1 MARSVLLRRHAAHA
15 SSNAEASLPRF
26 APLVFLARATGGCG
40 AGCDEWIAAEGGFDV
55 GSADRLRAFLRN
67 FPGRTPPIYFQS
79 PGGIQEEAI
88 AIGRLMHERGMTAGV
103 ARTLPY
109 GCAPGKETG
118 DRCLA
123 LKRSGQPIAAELRS
137 TGASCSSAC
146 VYALL
151 GAKTRLVP
159 PDARLGVHAS
169 RRVHVYPDG
178 RVTRT
183 SGDDGVAEATSELKD
198 YVQEMGVDVA
208 LIDTAFKIKFSD
220 AYFLSRNE
228 IVHFGIDTRAFQE
241 TRWTVLDPASA
252 PPVGVQARCR
262 SARREGRIDQPCPA
276 SRTGQDEVRIGYV
289 RPVEANEVT
298 PAVVRVMGGDRHATF
313 ARPGPM
319 VRISALDNAALFE
332 PRAALAPID
341 FLEAAAATGSLTITE
356 LSLRPNSPRTIT
368 LSTSGLPEA
377 IAALR
382 KSCGQQSRHRVDPP
396 PARVAP
402 WQVPAGGRRYCFRH
416 QIETGRAKRVTPA

>member
-1 MARSVLLRRHAAHA
+1 MYA

-26 APLVFLARATGGCG
+26 APLVFFLARATGGCG
-40 AGCDEWIAAEGGFDV
+40 EGCDEWIAAEGGFDV
-55 GSADRLRAFLRN
+55 GSADRLRAFLRK

-118 DRCLA
+118 DRCVA

-159 PDARLGVHAS
+159 PDARLSVHAS

-178 RVTRT
+178 RVT
-183 SGDDGVAEATSELKD
+183 SGDDGRLAEATSELKD

-241 TRWTVLDPASA
+241 TRWTVLDPASRRPSA
-252 PPVGVQARCR
+252 FKLVVEARGEKDVSTSLVQLAC
-262 SARREGRIDQPCPA
+262 
-276 SRTGQDEVRIGYV
+276 TGQDEVRIGYV
-289 RPVEANEVT
+289 RPVEANEVA

-319 VRISALDNAALFE
+319 VRISALDSAALFE

-356 LSLRPNSPRTIT
+356 LSLRPDSPRTIT

-382 KSCGQQSRHRVDPP
+382 KSCGQQSLASR
-396 PARVAP
+396 
-402 WQVPAGGRRYCFRH
+402 
-416 QIETGRAKRVTPA
+416 

>member
-1 MARSVLLRRHAAHA
+1 MTTRGLLAAAVGALGLVAAHTHTPAHA

-26 APLVFLARATGGCG
+26 APLVFFLARATGGCG
-40 AGCDEWIAAEGGFDV
+40 AGCDEWIAAEGGFDL
-55 GSADRLRAFLRN
+55 GSADRLRAFLRK

-183 SGDDGVAEATSELKD
+183 SGDDARLAEATSELKD

-241 TRWTVLDPASA
+241 TRWTVLDPASRRPSA
-252 PPVGVQARCR
+252 FKLVVEARGEKDVSTSLVQLAC
-262 SARREGRIDQPCPA
+262 
-276 SRTGQDEVRIGYV
+276 TGQDEVRIGYV
-289 RPVEANEVT
+289 RPVEANEVA

-356 LSLRPNSPRTIT
+356 LSLRPDSPRTIT

-382 KSCGQQSRHRVDPP
+382 KSCGQQSLASR
-396 PARVAP
+396 
-402 WQVPAGGRRYCFRH
+402 
-416 QIETGRAKRVTPA
+416 

>member
-1 MARSVLLRRHAAHA
+1 LRIVRLKRKIAAYWVAGESVTIRGLLAAAIGALGLVAAPAHA

-26 APLVFLARATGGCG
+26 APLVFFLARATGGCG
-40 AGCDEWIAAEGGFDV
+40 DGCDEWIAAEGGFDL
-55 GSADRLRAFLRN
+55 GSADRLRAFLQK

-123 LKRSGQPIAAELRS
+123 LKRSGQPIAAELSS

-183 SGDDGVAEATSELKD
+183 SGDDVRLAEATSELKD

-241 TRWTVLDPASA
+241 TRWAVLDPASRRPSA
-252 PPVGVQARCR
+252 FKLVVEARGEKDVSTSLVQLAC
-262 SARREGRIDQPCPA
+262 
-276 SRTGQDEVRIGYV
+276 TGQDEVRIGYV
-289 RPVEANEVT
+289 RPVEANEVA

-313 ARPGPM
+313 ARPGPVM
-319 VRISALDNAALFE
+319 RISALDSAALFE

-356 LSLRPNSPRTIT
+356 LSLRPDSPRTIT

-382 KSCGQQSRHRVDPP
+382 KSCGQQSLASR
-396 PARVAP
+396 
-402 WQVPAGGRRYCFRH
+402 
-416 QIETGRAKRVTPA
+416 

>member
-1 MARSVLLRRHAAHA
+1 MTIRGLLAAAIGALGLVAAHTSVHA

-26 APLVFLARATGGCG
+26 APLVFFLARATGGCG
-40 AGCDEWIAAEGGFDV
+40 EGCDEWIAAEGGFDV
-55 GSADRLRAFLRN
+55 GSADRLRAFLRK

-183 SGDDGVAEATSELKD
+183 SGDDGRLAEATSELKG

-241 TRWTVLDPASA
+241 TRWTVLDPASRRPSA
-252 PPVGVQARCR
+252 FKLVVEARGEKDVSTSLVQLAC
-262 SARREGRIDQPCPA
+262 
-276 SRTGQDEVRIGYV
+276 TGQDEVRIGYV

-356 LSLRPNSPRTIT
+356 LSLRPDSPRTIT

-382 KSCGQQSRHRVDPP
+382 KSCGQQSLASR
-396 PARVAP
+396 
-402 WQVPAGGRRYCFRH
+402 
-416 QIETGRAKRVTPA
+416 

>member
-1 MARSVLLRRHAAHA
+1 MTTRGVLAAAVGALGFFAAQAPAHA
-15 SSNAEASLPRF
+15 SSNAEASFPRF
-26 APLVFLARATGGCG
+26 APLVFYVAQATGGCG
-40 AGCDEWIAAEGGFDV
+40 EGCDEWIAAEGGFDL
-55 GSADRLRAFLRN
+55 GSAERLRVFLRK

-103 ARTLPY
+103 ARTLPF
-109 GCAPGKETG
+109 GCAPGKEAD

-123 LKRSGQPIAAELRS
+123 LKRSGHPVAAEFRS

-151 GAKTRLVP
+151 GARIRLVP

-183 SGDDGVAEATSELKD
+183 RADDGRLAEATSDLKG
-198 YVQEMGVDVA
+198 YVQEMGVDLA
-208 LIDTAFKIKFSD
+208 LVDTAFKIKFSD

-228 IVHFGIDTRAFQE
+228 IVQFGIDTRAFQE
-241 TRWTVLDPASA
+241 TRWTVLDATSRRPSA
-252 PPVGVQARCR
+252 FKLVVEARGEGDNGVSTSLVQLAC
-262 SARREGRIDQPCPA
+262 SAQG
-276 SRTGQDEVRIGYV
+276 EVRIGYV
-289 RPVEANEVT
+289 RAVGTSEIG
-298 PAVVRVMGGDRHATF
+298 PAVVRVTGGDRHATF
-313 ARPGPM
+313 ARPGPV
-319 VRISALDNAALFE
+319 VRISALDDAALFE

-341 FLEAAAATGSLTITE
+341 FLEAAAAAGSLTITE
-356 LSLRPNSPRTIT
+356 SSLRPDSPRTLT

-377 IAALR
+377 IAVLR
-382 KSCGQQSRHRVDPP
+382 KSCGHQSLAS
-396 PARVAP
+396 AR
-402 WQVPAGGRRYCFRH
+402 
-416 QIETGRAKRVTPA
+416 

>member
-1 MARSVLLRRHAAHA
+1 MQIVRPKRKIAAYRVAGESVTIRGLLAAAIGALGLVAAHTPVYA

-26 APLVFLARATGGCG
+26 APLVFFLARATGGCG
-40 AGCDEWIAAEGGFDV
+40 EGCDEWIAAEGGFDV
-55 GSADRLRAFLRN
+55 GSADRLRAFLRK

-118 DRCLA
+118 DRCVA

-159 PDARLGVHAS
+159 PDARLSVHAS

-178 RVTRT
+178 RVT
-183 SGDDGVAEATSELKD
+183 SGDDGRLAEATSELKD

-241 TRWTVLDPASA
+241 TRWTVLDPASRRPSA
-252 PPVGVQARCR
+252 FKLVVEARGEKDVSTSLVQLAC
-262 SARREGRIDQPCPA
+262 
-276 SRTGQDEVRIGYV
+276 TGQDEIRIGYV
-289 RPVEANEVT
+289 RPVEANEVA

-319 VRISALDNAALFE
+319 VRISALDSAALFE

-356 LSLRPNSPRTIT
+356 LSLRPDSPRTIT

-382 KSCGQQSRHRVDPP
+382 KSCGQQSLASR
-396 PARVAP
+396 
-402 WQVPAGGRRYCFRH
+402 
-416 QIETGRAKRVTPA
+416 

>member
-1 MARSVLLRRHAAHA
+1 
-15 SSNAEASLPRF
+15 
-26 APLVFLARATGGCG
+26 
-40 AGCDEWIAAEGGFDV
+40 
-55 GSADRLRAFLRN
+55 
-67 FPGRTPPIYFQS
+67 
-79 PGGIQEEAI
+79 
-88 AIGRLMHERGMTAGV
+88 MHERGMTAGV

-183 SGDDGVAEATSELKD
+183 SGDDGRLAEATSELKG

-241 TRWTVLDPASA
+241 TRWTVLDPASRRPSA
-252 PPVGVQARCR
+252 FKLVVEARGEKDVSTSLVQLAC
-262 SARREGRIDQPCPA
+262 
-276 SRTGQDEVRIGYV
+276 TGQDEVRIGYV
-289 RPVEANEVT
+289 RPVEANEVA

-356 LSLRPNSPRTIT
+356 LSLRPDSPRTIT

-382 KSCGQQSRHRVDPP
+382 KSCGQQSLASR
-396 PARVAP
+396 
-402 WQVPAGGRRYCFRH
+402 
-416 QIETGRAKRVTPA
+416 

>member
-1 MARSVLLRRHAAHA
+1 L
-15 SSNAEASLPRF
+15 
-26 APLVFLARATGGCG
+26 
-40 AGCDEWIAAEGGFDV
+40 
-55 GSADRLRAFLRN
+55 
-67 FPGRTPPIYFQS
+67 
-79 PGGIQEEAI
+79 
-88 AIGRLMHERGMTAGV
+88 
-103 ARTLPY
+103 
-109 GCAPGKETG
+109 
-118 DRCLA
+118 
-123 LKRSGQPIAAELRS
+123 
-137 TGASCSSAC
+137 
-146 VYALL
+146 
-151 GAKTRLVP
+151 
-159 PDARLGVHAS
+159 
-169 RRVHVYPDG
+169 
-178 RVTRT
+178 
-183 SGDDGVAEATSELKD
+183 AEATSELKG

-241 TRWTVLDPASA
+241 TRWTVLDPASRRPSA
-252 PPVGVQARCR
+252 FKLVVEARGEKDVSTSLVQLAC
-262 SARREGRIDQPCPA
+262 
-276 SRTGQDEVRIGYV
+276 TGQDEVRIGYV

-356 LSLRPNSPRTIT
+356 LSLRPDSPRTIT

-382 KSCGQQSRHRVDPP
+382 KSCGQQSLASR
-396 PARVAP
+396 
-402 WQVPAGGRRYCFRH
+402 
-416 QIETGRAKRVTPA
+416 

>member
-1 MARSVLLRRHAAHA
+1 V
-15 SSNAEASLPRF
+15 F
-26 APLVFLARATGGCG
+26 FLARATGGCG

-183 SGDDGVAEATSELKD
+183 SGDDGRLAEATSELKG

-241 TRWTVLDPASA
+241 TRWTVLDPASRRPSA
-252 PPVGVQARCR
+252 FKLVVEARGEKDVSTSLVQLAC
-262 SARREGRIDQPCPA
+262 
-276 SRTGQDEVRIGYV
+276 TGQDEVRIGYV
-289 RPVEANEVT
+289 RPVEANEVA

-356 LSLRPNSPRTIT
+356 LSLRPDSPRTIT

-382 KSCGQQSRHRVDPP
+382 KSCGQQSLASR
-396 PARVAP
+396 
-402 WQVPAGGRRYCFRH
+402 
-416 QIETGRAKRVTPA
+416 